1 MSAAGHETELGSF
14 LRAMRNRV
22 RPEEI
27 GLPVAGRRRTPG
39 LRRQEVAELAAVSI
53 DWYIRLEQGRVGA
66 PGSAVLDGIADAL
79 RLSPVE
85 RTHLHLIAR
94 GEAPP
99 PVRTPAA
106 VRPSLRVILEGLVAL
121 PGYVVDHRFDVL
133 AHNEAAA
140 ALFGAGF
147 GTGLAANTART
158 LFLDPAVRCSHLNWD
173 RIARETVGNL
183 RVNLARYPA
192 DAGLRALI
200 GELNAASAEF
210 ATWWGDHTVRERAHG
225 TKTIRHPEAGE
236 LTVAYDNFAAQ
247 DDSGQSLVVVT
258 PVDEIAT
265 AALHTLIAARRAA
278 VHLSAAG

>member
-1 MSAAGHETELGSF
+1 MSTAGHETELGSF
-14 LRAMRNRV
+14 LRAMRNRT

-79 RLSPVE
+79 RLSAAE

-99 PVRTPAA
+99 PVHTPAA
-106 VRPSLRVILEGLVAL
+106 VRSSLRVILDGLVAL

-133 AHNEAAA
+133 ACNEAAV
-140 ALFGAGF
+140 ALFGTGF

-158 LFLDPAVRCSHLNWD
+158 LFLDPVVRRTHLDWD
-173 RIARETVGNL
+173 RIARETLGNL
-183 RVNLARYPA
+183 RVNLARYPG

-200 GELNAASAEF
+200 DELNGASAEF
-210 ATWWGDHTVRERAHG
+210 ATWWRDHTVRERAHG
-225 TKTIRHPEAGE
+225 TKTIRHPDVGD

-247 DDSGQSLVVVT
+247 DDSGQTLVVVT
-258 PVDEIAT
+258 PVDDIAT
-265 AALHTLIAARRAA
+265 RALHALITAHRGAA
-278 VHLSAAG
+278 HLPAAG